1 MNDPWATGSADGK
14 FTLTTSGDT
23 FADVLAHADGDLQFT
38 MHNGTLTHVELLD
51 AGKPFPVHLFSGE
64 LKVKSGSWK
73 LNAGRLQSH
82 DGMYLVSGTA
92 APGTGL
98 NLLMTRG
105 DEQAW
110 NVTGTLLKPKF
121 VRAVRTE
128 ARAKP

>member
-1 MNDPWATGSADGK
+1 
-14 FTLTTSGDT
+14 
-23 FADVLAHADGDLQFT
+23 
-38 MHNGTLTHVELLD
+38 
-51 AGKPFPVHLFSGE
+51 
-64 LKVKSGSWK
+64 

-82 DGMYLVSGTA
+82 DGMYLVSGTT

-121 VRAVRTE
+121 SRAVRTE